1 MQRSLQEFVRKE
13 MERFRAEMA
22 CKDEQAQEDDCRDLD
37 LEAATA
43 IVQQCTT
50 SFTYLY
56 NLETELKNTKTLES
70 ADIIR

>member
-1 MQRSLQEFVRKE
+1 MQRSLQLFACKE
-13 MERFRAEMA
+13 IERLRADMA

-50 SFTYLY
+50 SITYLY